1 MNSIRPP
8 MNAMFRNTLIM
19 ITSGVVASLLS
30 VTVYGATLP
39 VDEPT
44 EPVSTAAVVAATADA
59 AAAASLRAMLAAQR
73 LVVVAPAA
81 ADQPSR

>member
-1 MNSIRPP
+1 MNTIRLPMNS
-8 MNAMFRNTLIM
+8 MVRNTLIM

-44 EPVSTAAVVAATADA
+44 EPVSTAAAVASAADVA
-59 AAAASLRAMLAAQR
+59 AAATLRAMLAAQR

-81 ADQPSR
+81 DDKPRR